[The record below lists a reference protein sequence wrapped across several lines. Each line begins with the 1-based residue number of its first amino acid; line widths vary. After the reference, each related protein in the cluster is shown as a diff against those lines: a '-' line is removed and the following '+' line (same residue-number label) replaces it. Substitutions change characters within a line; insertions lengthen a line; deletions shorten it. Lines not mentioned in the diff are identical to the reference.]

1 MQTDLQIIQGIV
13 GKYRTGLKVED
24 LATIVY
30 RQVKA
35 LKGHDAKVNILNG
48 RYIEFNG
55 KRYQFQKDNLHET
68 WNVKPW

>member
-13 GKYRTGLKVED
+13 GKYRTGLRVED
-24 LATIVY
+24 VATIVY

-35 LKGHDAKVNILNG
+35 LKGYDAKVSILNG

-55 KRYQFQKDNLHET
+55 KRYQFIKDNLHET